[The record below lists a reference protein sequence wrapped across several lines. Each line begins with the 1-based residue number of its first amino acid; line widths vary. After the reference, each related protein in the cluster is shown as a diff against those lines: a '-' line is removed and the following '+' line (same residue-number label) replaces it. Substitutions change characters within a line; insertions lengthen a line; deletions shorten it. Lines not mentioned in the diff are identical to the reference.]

1 MKKIKKNT
9 TQFTVDLTDVNSC
22 ADVYDKIIDAKIKN
36 NINVTPLELVTQ
48 VRFALSKLTEDYIL
62 LPKDFFTCKV
72 TVVKDKSNKTDDK
85 KQVRRKEGLF
95 KRFWNWITRKK

>member
-36 NINVTPLELVTQ
+36 NINVTPTELVTQ

-62 LPKDFFTCKV
+62 FPKDIITYDV
-72 TVVKDKSNKTDDK
+72 TMIK